1 MKSDFTFWDVIFSA
15 SLLLGVA
22 AGVSALSDKFNS
34 DALNPIQK
42 AFGDFQLSDIVFSQL
57 RDSPPEEKRIVLVNI
72 GTLSRGEIAQEI
84 EIINQYKPK
93 CIAIDARFFK
103 PKTFELDSA
112 LCAAFSKVDNMVV
125 GSKLIANPNPDR
137 KENDSIVEPYAMF
150 RPFVQ
155 SAFVNIIT
163 EGEDYFKTTRD
174 IVPSDHYYKWYG
186 KDTTYEKIMVKD
198 TLKVIRKIT
207 YLKKDTMVYSFPTK
221 IAWIYDSNSVKKY
234 LARGKDTE
242 IINFRGNIDTR
253 KEGTAKNA
261 KLVYSV
267 LDIQDVLDT
276 NFVPDLITGKIV
288 IMGFLGNNIADNKWE
303 DKFFTPL
310 NNNYIGKAYA
320 DMYGVVAHA
329 NAVSMILDGDFID
342 QMDETLNNI
351 ISLIIILFN
360 VFFMSYLY
368 FKLKV
373 WYDGFSNI
381 IVIGEAA
388 ALVFLVLYI
397 FNYYDFKFD
406 VTMPILALFLTGN
419 IVEIYYGMVKPG
431 MEKIGT
437 KIEVLRKQARTTV
450 NKP

>member
-1 MKSDFTFWDVIFSA
+1 MKSAFTFWDVLLTA
-15 SLLLGVA
+15 SLLLGAA
-22 AGVSALSDKFNS
+22 AGVQTLSDKFNS

-57 RDSPPEEKRIVLVNI
+57 RDNPPKDMRIVLVNI
-72 GTLSRGEIAQEI
+72 GELDRAGIAKEI

-93 CIAIDARFFK
+93 LIAIDARFLK
-103 PKTFELDSA
+103 AKAPEIDSA
-112 LCAAFSKVDNMVV
+112 LCAAFSKVENMVV
-125 GSKLIANPNPDR
+125 GSKLIANPDPER
-137 KENDSIVEPYAMF
+137 RENDSIVEPIPLF
-150 RPFVQ
+150 RPYVQ

-174 IVPSDHYYKWYG
+174 IVPSDHYYKWRAIDTTFERKMI
-186 KDTTYEKIMVKD
+186 KDTMNM
-198 TLKVIRKIT
+198 IRKIK

-253 KEGTAKNA
+253 KEGASPNA
-261 KLVYSV
+261 KLVYPV
-267 LDIQDVLDT
+267 LDVEDVMTT
-276 NFVPDLITGKIV
+276 NFVPDLIQGNII
-288 IMGFLGNNIADNKWE
+288 IMGFMGANIADNRWE

-310 NNNYIGKAYA
+310 NSNYIGKAYA

-329 NAVSMILDGDFID
+329 NAVSMILDGDFINE
-342 QMDETLNNI
+342 MPEWLNNI
-351 ISLIIILFN
+351 LSLLIVFFN
-360 VFFMSYLY
+360 VFFITYLF

-373 WYDGFSNI
+373 WYEAFSNI
-381 IVIGEAA
+381 VILMEAA
-388 ALVFLVLYI
+388 ALVFVVLYV
-397 FNYYDFKFD
+397 FNDYDFKFD

-437 KIEVLRKQARTTV
+437 KFVILRKRKQVTI
-450 NKP
+450 KP

>member
-1 MKSDFTFWDVIFSA
+1 MKSAFTFWDVLLTA
-15 SLLLGVA
+15 SLLLGAA
-22 AGVSALSDKFNS
+22 AGVQTLSDKFNS

-72 GTLSRGEIAQEI
+72 GELDRAGIAQEI
-84 EIINQYKPK
+84 EIINRYKPK
-93 CIAIDARFFK
+93 CISIDARFFK
-103 PKTFELDSA
+103 AKKPEADSA
-112 LCAAFSKVDNMVV
+112 LCAAFSKVENMVV
-125 GSKLIANPNPDR
+125 GSKLIANKNPDR
-137 KENDSIVEPYAMF
+137 KENDSIVEPNPMF
-150 RPFVQ
+150 RPYVK

-174 IVPSDHYYKWYG
+174 IVPSDHYYIWSAMDTTFEEKMI
-186 KDTTYEKIMVKD
+186 KDTM
-198 TLKVIRKIT
+198 KVIRKIK

-253 KEGTAKNA
+253 KEGAAKNA
-261 KLVYSV
+261 KLVYPV
-267 LDIQDVLDT
+267 LDVDDVLDT
-276 NFVPDLITGKIV
+276 NFVPDLIKGNII
-288 IMGFLGNNIADNKWE
+288 IMGFMGSNIADNRWE

-310 NNNYIGKAYA
+310 NSNYIGKAYA

-329 NAVSMILDGDFID
+329 NAVSMILDGDFINE
-342 QMDETLNNI
+342 MPEWLNNI
-351 ISLIIILFN
+351 LSLIIVFFN
-360 VFFMSYLY
+360 VFFITYLF

-373 WYDGFSNI
+373 WYEAFSNI
-381 IVIGEAA
+381 VILMEAA
-388 ALVFLVLYI
+388 ALVFVVLYV
-397 FNYYDFKFD
+397 FNDYDFKFD

-431 MEKIGT
+431 MEKIRT
-437 KIEVLRKQARTTV
+437 KFVLLRKHPKVTI
-450 NKP
+450 KP